1 MVLFQ
6 FVPHSLPLPHPGCV
20 HKSVLY
26 ICILAYWSE
35 WPLSKNLQTV
45 NAGEGVEKREPYSAA
60 GNVNS
65 YCHYGELSGGSL
77 KKTGNE
83 TIMPVHAKSLQSCP
97 TLCDPMDFSP
107 PGSSVHG
114 TLQVRILE

>member
-6 FVPHSLPLPHPGCV
+6 FFPHSLPLPHPGCV

-35 WPLSKNLQTV
+35 WPSSKNLQTV
-45 NAGEGVEKREPYSAA
+45 NAGEGVEKREPSSAA
-60 GNVNS
+60 GGNVNS

-77 KKTGNE
+77 KKLG
-83 TIMPVHAKSLQSCP
+83 MKL
-97 TLCDPMDFSP
+97 
-107 PGSSVHG
+107 
-114 TLQVRILE
+114 